1 MLRTSDL
8 RWKAIWMQI
17 IHKLCTNNTLS
28 QPVRSSS
35 ETMPNKNSISYL
47 KIDCP
52 PLGAGPQ
59 PYSGPGRT
67 CSSRGECPLSPAQPP
82 SGGRGGWRPWRC
94 GSSCPWSHADRL
106 GCRSASTST
115 QHVNKARS
123 GGSEQV
129 VKLWGCE
136 NMRLLAIT
144 VNIWPMSNCG
154 IVIMWDLWR
163 WLQWWKWTYFHDNK
177 MVKERNVRKKG
188 ISWTIQR
195 MRSTRWS
202 VVEGDVGVSLR
213 SPQPLNWGP
222 GSVVVKTIK
231 INCQQCPLE
240 LLWHLENIKILADN
254 MWVTASG
261 MDSKITAG
269 RGSLRSVTISTVV
282 K

>member
-94 GSSCPWSHADRL
+94 GSSGPWSHADRL

-129 VKLWGCE
+129 VKLWGVWKYE
-136 NMRLLAIT
+136 TADNNSEHMTNVKLR
-144 VNIWPMSNCG
+144 NSNNVG
-154 IVIMWDLWR
+154 LV
-163 WLQWWKWTYFHDNK
+163 K
-177 MVKERNVRKKG
+177 MAA
-188 ISWTIQR
+188 
-195 MRSTRWS
+195 
-202 VVEGDVGVSLR
+202 
-213 SPQPLNWGP
+213 
-222 GSVVVKTIK
+222 VVKM
-231 INCQQCPLE
+231 NLFPWQQDG
-240 LLWHLENIKILADN
+240 K
-254 MWVTASG
+254 G
-261 MDSKITAG
+261 KK
-269 RGSLRSVTISTVV
+269 R
-282 K
+282 